1 MKMPNLPK
9 LRTMLQIAA
18 ALAVVLLGGRLLSK
32 YNDQANAAEA
42 FAKAREYKTQNNLV
56 AARVELMN
64 AVKDDP
70 RLVDALILQ
79 AEVAL
84 DMFDGTTARTALE
97 KAVGRGI
104 DQLQVQ
110 HLIGH
115 ALYLEGDLERA
126 EQLLDSDEIPKK
138 YKAYALRIL
147 GRVLQ
152 ARGNIDEARDA
163 FDQALK
169 LGRENSSLWTDI
181 GYFRLNLADQMG
193 AIEAAD
199 YAVKLDQKNIRALE
213 LRAQLIRSQ
222 YGMSAALPW
231 YESAL
236 ALNPNDVPLLEEYAA
251 TLGELG
257 RASDMLKTL
266 RKVYSLQTKNGRTFY
281 MQAVIAARAG
291 EFGLAQRIL
300 LLAGSQTNEMPGA
313 MLVSAI
319 SEYQLGNHH
328 RAADILERL
337 VGMQPYNLEARKL
350 LARAKQSAG
359 ENFEAL
365 SAIKPLVDR
374 GQADSYTAM
383 IAARAFEA
391 NGERSKAADGLGESS
406 RASVRKAAPISP
418 ALSLRFAADGARK
431 NPGNAQF
438 AIPYIRALMLEGQP
452 EQALIIAKQLQAS
465 SPGVPEAHILV
476 GDILVARG
484 QYGAAMTDYQRARQI
499 NFSEAIMLRQVDAY
513 RRLNQ
518 AGNARAVLTEYAMF
532 NPNSLSAQRLMA
544 YLMLDEAR
552 WADALPLLEKLR
564 GKVGYNDSILN
575 ANIARAYSGAGR
587 HDDAI
592 FNAEMAYR
600 IDPANPMVTLVYAQ
614 VLLKAGKRPKAA
626 LELFEKADALIP
638 GNADVAK
645 GLKAAK
651 SRIIKPGAKR
661 TRTKVKT
668 R

>member
-1 MKMPNLPK
+1 MKIPNLPR
-9 LRTMLQIAA
+9 LRTILQIAA
-18 ALAVVLLGGRLLSK
+18 VLAVLLLGGRLLTK
-32 YNDQANAAEA
+32 YNNRANAAEA
-42 FAKAREYKTQNNLV
+42 FAKARDYRAQNNLV

-64 AVKDDP
+64 AVQDDP
-70 RLVDALILQ
+70 GLVDALIMQ

-97 KAVGRGI
+97 KAVERGI

-115 ALYLEGDLERA
+115 ALYLENDFERA
-126 EQLLDSDEIPKK
+126 EQMLDSDEIPKK
-138 YKAYALRIL
+138 HKAYALRIL

-152 ARGNIDEARDA
+152 ATGNIDESRDA
-163 FDQALK
+163 FDQAIK
-169 LGRENSSLWTDI
+169 LGRENSPLWTDI

-199 YAVKLDQKNIRALE
+199 YAVKLDNKNIRALG
-213 LRAQLIRSQ
+213 LRAQLVRSQ
-222 YGMSAALPW
+222 YGMAAALPW

-257 RASDMLKTL
+257 RASDMLKVL
-266 RKVYSLQTKNGRTFY
+266 RKIHSLQTKNGRAFY

-291 EFGLAQRIL
+291 EFSLAQRIL
-300 LLAGSQTNEMPGA
+300 LLAGTQINETPGA

-319 SEYQLGNHH
+319 CEYQLGNHH

-337 VGMQPYNLEARKL
+337 VGMQPNNFEARKL

-365 SAIKPLVDR
+365 DAIKPLVDR

-391 NGERSKAADGLGESS
+391 NGERKKAADELGESS
-406 RASVRKAAPISP
+406 RASVRKAAPIST
-418 ALSLRFAADGARK
+418 ALSLRMAADGAQK
-431 NPGNAQF
+431 NPGNAKF
-438 AIPYIRALMLEGQP
+438 AIPYIRALMLDGQP
-452 EQALIIAKQLQAS
+452 EQALIIAKQLQAN
-465 SPGVPEAHILV
+465 SPGVPEAHMLV
-476 GDILVARG
+476 GDILASRG
-484 QYGAAMTDYQRARQI
+484 QYGAAVTDYQRARQI
-499 NFSEAIMLRQVDAY
+499 NFSEAIMLRQVDVY

-518 AGNARAVLTEYAMF
+518 AANARTVLREYTMF
-532 NPNSLSAQRLMA
+532 NPNNLSAQRLMA

-552 WADALPLLEKLR
+552 WADAIPLLEKLR
-564 GKVGYNDSILN
+564 GRVGYNDSILN

-592 FNAEMAYR
+592 FNAETAYR

-614 VLLKAGKRPKAA
+614 VLMKSEQRPKAA
-626 LELFEKADALIP
+626 LELFEKADALVP

-651 SRIIKPGAKR
+651 AAMVKQQPKPAK
-661 TRTKVKT
+661 K
-668 R
+668 